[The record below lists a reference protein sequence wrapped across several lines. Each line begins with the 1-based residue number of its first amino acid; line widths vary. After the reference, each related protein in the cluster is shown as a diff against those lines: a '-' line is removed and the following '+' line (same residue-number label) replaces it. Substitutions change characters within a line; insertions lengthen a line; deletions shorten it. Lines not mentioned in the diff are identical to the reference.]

1 MSENRESKIAN
12 KREKRLTSSPAETAK
27 ESPRTFGYS
36 VKLSSGNVDSATSP
50 QSTKKSDSPSSQ
62 PLGSINPEQRK
73 PSPEEIAKMR
83 AEMIKK
89 MQSDPKA
96 REQMQQMMKEQIKKL
111 PLKQRVVKMGLFLSM
126 QKLQSS
132 LAGSLKAIDNF
143 IGFVVKKD
151 DDERN
156 EVIQKARPPILFGM
170 WVAIVTFCIFGVWA
184 GIAPLDSASG
194 GLGVVVVDSSRKII
208 QHKEGGI
215 VEEIYV
221 KDGDQ
226 VQKDQPLMKLSEA
239 SLKPQLDANINREL
253 NYKAWLDR
261 LDAEKDGRNQV
272 QFSDDLIDKIQDLQV
287 NEIIM
292 NQQSQFDSRRNT
304 LEGKLSGIDQKIE
317 QLRQETIAT
326 EAEKESTRTQLALVK
341 EQVEV
346 LRDLYEKGLAQ
357 KPRLIDQQSREA
369 QLIAA
374 TSQIDSKIMRI
385 RQSITEYEIEKNNI
399 RNQFQSDVS
408 REIRDVKE
416 KLIETQE
423 TMKSIND
430 QYHRLVIKSPIA
442 GTVSK
447 VQIHTIGAV
456 IPPGMQVMTII
467 PEKDNLVIDAF
478 VRPHDIDSVY
488 VGLKAKV
495 RISAFKSR
503 STGPLDGEVVY
514 VSPDLTEASE
524 VDKVYNMILQQMQ
537 GPAYKVRIKVD
548 KEQLKKISKYKDYE
562 LYPGMQADVMIV
574 TGERTLLQ
582 YLLDPVTST
591 FWHAFVEK

>member
-12 KREKRLTSSPAETAK
+12 KREKRLTSSPTETTK
-27 ESPRTFGYS
+27 ESPKTFGYS
-36 VKLSSGNVDSATSP
+36 VKLSSGNVDSATST
-50 QSTKKSDSPSSQ
+50 QSAKKNESPTSQ
-62 PLGSINPEQRK
+62 QLGSINPEQRK

-111 PLKQRVVKMGLFLSM
+111 PLKQRVVKMSLFLLM

-132 LAGSLKAIDNF
+132 LANSLKAIDNF

-304 LEGKLSGIDQKIE
+304 LEITLSK
-317 QLRQETIAT
+317 T
-326 EAEKESTRTQLALVK
+326 
-341 EQVEV
+341 
-346 LRDLYEKGLAQ
+346 
-357 KPRLIDQQSREA
+357 
-369 QLIAA
+369 
-374 TSQIDSKIMRI
+374 
-385 RQSITEYEIEKNNI
+385 
-399 RNQFQSDVS
+399 
-408 REIRDVKE
+408 
-416 KLIETQE
+416 
-423 TMKSIND
+423 
-430 QYHRLVIKSPIA
+430 
-442 GTVSK
+442 
-447 VQIHTIGAV
+447 
-456 IPPGMQVMTII
+456 
-467 PEKDNLVIDAF
+467 
-478 VRPHDIDSVY
+478 
-488 VGLKAKV
+488 
-495 RISAFKSR
+495 
-503 STGPLDGEVVY
+503 
-514 VSPDLTEASE
+514 
-524 VDKVYNMILQQMQ
+524 
-537 GPAYKVRIKVD
+537 
-548 KEQLKKISKYKDYE
+548 
-562 LYPGMQADVMIV
+562 
-574 TGERTLLQ
+574 
-582 YLLDPVTST
+582 
-591 FWHAFVEK
+591 